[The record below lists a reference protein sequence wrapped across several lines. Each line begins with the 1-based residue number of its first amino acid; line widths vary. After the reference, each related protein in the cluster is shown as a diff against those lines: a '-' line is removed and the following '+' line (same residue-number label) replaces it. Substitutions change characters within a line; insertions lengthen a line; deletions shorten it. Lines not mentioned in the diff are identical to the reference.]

1 MRLPTFTKPPSLASD
16 IGSLAGLY
24 RTVFWMIGRKSQYGR
39 IWPREAD
46 MGPDDSLP
54 VPPPPPAAS
63 LETHDARP
71 VEAGTR
77 D

>member
-1 MRLPTFTKPPSLASD
+1 MRQSMLTRTSSLASD
-16 IGSLAGLY
+16 LGSLAGLY

-46 MGPDDSLP
+46 MGPNESLP
-54 VPPPPPAAS
+54 VPPPAPLAS
-63 LETHDARP
+63 FEVSHTTA
-71 VEAGTR
+71 VQAGVR